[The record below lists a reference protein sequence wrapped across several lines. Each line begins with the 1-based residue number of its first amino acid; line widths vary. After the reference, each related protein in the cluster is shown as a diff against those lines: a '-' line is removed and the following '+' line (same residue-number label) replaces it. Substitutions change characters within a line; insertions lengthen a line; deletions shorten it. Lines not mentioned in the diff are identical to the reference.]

1 MKESIN
7 SLLDNAFTNFK
18 GFTDASEEQHKAIQD
33 NISQIADILLKQ
45 LETA

>member
-7 SLLDNAFTNFK
+7 SLLDNAFTGFK
-18 GFTDASEEQHKAIQD
+18 GFTDASEEQHQNIQD
-33 NISQIADILLKQ
+33 SIAEIADILFKQ